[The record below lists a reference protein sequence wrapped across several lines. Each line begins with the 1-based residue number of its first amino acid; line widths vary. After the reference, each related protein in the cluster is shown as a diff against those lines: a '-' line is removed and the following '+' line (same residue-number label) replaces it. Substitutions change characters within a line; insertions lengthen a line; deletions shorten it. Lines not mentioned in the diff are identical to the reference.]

1 VHAAIGGASA
11 SVSVD
16 LSPRYIEWAQNNYK
30 LNDIDLSRHELIKAD
45 CSEWVKAQVAGG
57 ASFDLIFLDPPTFSN
72 SAAMDQD
79 WDVQKNHESMI
90 DECMAILSD
99 DGTLIFSN
107 NYRRFKLA
115 SKVTEKYSVEN
126 RTKWS
131 IQRDFARNPKI
142 HQCWFI
148 RKSL

>member
-1 VHAAIGGASA
+1 MAESA
-11 SVSVD
+11 
-16 LSPRYIEWAQNNYK
+16 R
-30 LNDIDLSRHELIKAD
+30 
-45 CSEWVKAQVAGG
+45 
-57 ASFDLIFLDPPTFSN
+57 FDLIFLDPPTFSN
-72 SAAMDQD
+72 STAMNQD

-99 DGTLIFSN
+99 AGTLVFSN

-115 SKVTEKYSVEN
+115 SKVTEKYKVEN

-131 IQRDFARNPKI
+131 IQRDFARNAKI